1 MHTIPLPA
9 LAVPL
14 PPVAVGGTSAAL
26 PHTPALPA
34 SLRDMPG
41 LQLQFSKGAVLFRPS
56 EPAETLFL
64 VRQGRVKLAR
74 VADDGRESVIDIL
87 SVGDTFGELALF
99 GQRVRHEQASALDD
113 VAVTRWG
120 VEEVRR
126 VLQTDPQM
134 ATWLAGLLG
143 QRLEAARDHVQTL
156 SFDPIPKRLARVL
169 LEHVR
174 RFGTGRQDGWV
185 RILPLTHEAL
195 AQQVATSREI
205 ITHYMIEFRE
215 RGILQY
221 SRKAIDVRPDQ
232 LTALLR

>member
-1 MHTIPLPA
+1 VHSIPVPA
-9 LAVPL
+9 LAPSL
-14 PPVAVGGTSAAL
+14 PPLNLGETAAVQ

-34 SLRDMPG
+34 SLRDLPG
-41 LQLQFSKGAVLFRPS
+41 LQMTYSKGDVLFRPS
-56 EPAETLFL
+56 DPADTIFL

-74 VADDGRESVIDIL
+74 VADDGRESVLDIL
-87 SVGDTFGELALF
+87 SCGDTLGELALF
-99 GQRVRHEQASALDD
+99 GQHQRHEQASALDE

-120 VEEVRR
+120 REEVRR
-126 VLQTDPQM
+126 VLQTDPHM
-134 ATWLAGLLG
+134 ATWLASLLG

-156 SFDPIPKRLARVL
+156 SFDPIPKRLARVM

-174 RFGTGRQDGWV
+174 RFGTGLQDGWV

-221 SRKAIDVRPDQ
+221 SRKSIDVCPDK
-232 LTALLR
+232 LATLLH